1 MPNYDDRAYDD
12 CSYMKL
18 CSMGQVH
25 NLVRL
30 MVVEE
35 RYCLSEADCI
45 NYRRAL
51 DAAATAGGVDRAVE
65 GIPTSNTDWRYRISR
80 WMLRV
85 RERRKSTSYGTMWN
99 FSETYFSK
107 PSSGCR

>member
-12 CSYMKL
+12 YSYMKL
-18 CSMGQVH
+18 CSMGHVH

-30 MVVEE
+30 MEVEE
-35 RYCLSEADCI
+35 RYGLRGADCI

-51 DAAATAGGVDRAVE
+51 DAAATTGGVDRAVE
-65 GIPTSNTDWRYRISR
+65 GIPSSNTDWRYRIAR

-85 RERRKSTSYGTMWN
+85 RAKKINFIWN
-99 FSETYFSK
+99 HVEL
-107 PSSGCR
+107 